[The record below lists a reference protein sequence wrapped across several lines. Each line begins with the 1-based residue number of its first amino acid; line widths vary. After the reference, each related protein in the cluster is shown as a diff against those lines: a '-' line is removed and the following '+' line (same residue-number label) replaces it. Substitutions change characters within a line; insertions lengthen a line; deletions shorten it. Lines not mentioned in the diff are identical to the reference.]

1 MRYLSLIIF
10 AGFLVFCVDFA
21 TQNTETV
28 VINYQLDWLK
38 FGFRSDRPVF
48 VPIFFTFAFGI
59 IFCVIYFFIYHS
71 VLLGKLHRQKKEIK
85 RLNKLVETHKEADVV
100 TDERKSEL
108 NQIVASVHDSVDD
121 QDDLEPPDLHKEED
135 LKTCLLYTS
144 PSPRDG
150 LLSRMPSSA

>member
-28 VINYQLDWLK
+28 VINYQLDWLN
-38 FGFRSDRPVF
+38 FSFRSERPVF

-108 NQIVASVHDSVDD
+108 NQIVASVHDSVDE
-121 QDDLEPPDLHKEED
+121 QDDLDPPDLHREED
-135 LKTCLLYTS
+135 LKTS
-144 PSPRDG
+144 V
-150 LLSRMPSSA
+150 

>member
-38 FGFRSDRPVF
+38 FGFRSERPVF

-71 VLLGKLHRQKKEIK
+71 VLLGKQYRQKKEIK
-85 RLNKLVETHKEADVV
+85 RLNKLVETHKEPDVV

-108 NQIVASVHDSVDD
+108 NQVVASVHDSVDE
-121 QDDLEPPDLHKEED
+121 QDDLEPPDLHREEN
-135 LKTCLLYTS
+135 LKT
-144 PSPRDG
+144 
-150 LLSRMPSSA
+150 SA

>member
-38 FGFRSDRPVF
+38 FGFRSERPVF

-85 RLNKLVETHKEADVV
+85 RLNKLVETHKEADFV

-108 NQIVASVHDSVDD
+108 NQIVASVHDSVDE
-121 QDDLEPPDLHKEED
+121 QDDLEPPDLHREED
-135 LKTCLLYTS
+135 LKT
-144 PSPRDG
+144 
-150 LLSRMPSSA
+150 SA

>member
-28 VINYQLDWLK
+28 LINYQLDWLK
-38 FGFRSDRPVF
+38 FSFRSERPVF

-85 RLNKLVETHKEADVV
+85 RLNKLVETHNEVDVT

-108 NQIVASVHDSVDD
+108 NQIVAGVHDSVDE
-121 QDDLEPPDLHKEED
+121 QDDLEPPELHKDEKH
-135 LKTCLLYTS
+135 KT
-144 PSPRDG
+144 
-150 LLSRMPSSA
+150 SS

>member
-38 FGFRSDRPVF
+38 FGFRSERPVF

-85 RLNKLVETHKEADVV
+85 RLNKLVETHKQPDFVSDV
-100 TDERKSEL
+100 RKSEL
-108 NQIVASVHDSVDD
+108 NQIVASVHDSVDE
-121 QDDLEPPDLHKEED
+121 QDDREPPEINREEE
-135 LKTCLLYTS
+135 LKT
-144 PSPRDG
+144 
-150 LLSRMPSSA
+150 SA

>member
-1 MRYLSLIIF
+1 M
-10 AGFLVFCVDFA
+10 VFCVDFA

-38 FGFRSDRPVF
+38 FSFRSERPVF

-85 RLNKLVETHKEADVV
+85 RLNKLVETHKEADFV

-108 NQIVASVHDSVDD
+108 NQIVASVHDSVDE
-121 QDDLEPPDLHKEED
+121 QDDLEPPNLHREED
-135 LKTCLLYTS
+135 LKTS
-144 PSPRDG
+144 G
-150 LLSRMPSSA
+150 

>member
-28 VINYQLDWLK
+28 LINYQLDWLK
-38 FGFRSDRPVF
+38 FGFRSERPVF

-71 VLLGKLHRQKKEIK
+71 VLLGKLHRQKREIK

-108 NQIVASVHDSVDD
+108 NQIVASVHDSVDE

-135 LKTCLLYTS
+135 LKT
-144 PSPRDG
+144 
-150 LLSRMPSSA
+150 SA

>member
-28 VINYQLDWLK
+28 LINYQLDWLK
-38 FGFRSDRPVF
+38 FSFRSERPVF

-85 RLNKLVETHKEADVV
+85 RLNKLVETHKEGDVV
-100 TDERKSEL
+100 SDERKSEL
-108 NQIVASVHDSVDD
+108 NQIVASVHDSVDE
-121 QDDLEPPDLHKEED
+121 QDDLEPPDLHREED
-135 LKTCLLYTS
+135 LKT
-144 PSPRDG
+144 
-150 LLSRMPSSA
+150 SA

>member
-38 FGFRSDRPVF
+38 FSFRSERPVF

-85 RLNKLVETHKEADVV
+85 RLNKLVESHKETDVI

-108 NQIVASVHDSVDD
+108 NQIVASVHDSVDE

-135 LKTCLLYTS
+135 LKT
-144 PSPRDG
+144 
-150 LLSRMPSSA
+150 SA

>member
-28 VINYQLDWLK
+28 LINYQLDWLK
-38 FGFRSDRPVF
+38 FSFRSERPVF

-85 RLNKLVETHKEADVV
+85 RLNKLVETHKEAEII

-108 NQIVASVHDSVDD
+108 NQIVASVHDSVDE

-135 LKTCLLYTS
+135 LKT
-144 PSPRDG
+144 
-150 LLSRMPSSA
+150 SS

>member
-28 VINYQLDWLK
+28 LINYQLDWLK
-38 FGFRSDRPVF
+38 FGFRSERPVF

-85 RLNKLVETHKEADVV
+85 RLNKLVETHKEGDVV
-100 TDERKSEL
+100 TAERKSEL
-108 NQIVASVHDSVDD
+108 NQIVATVHDSVDE
-121 QDDLEPPDLHKEED
+121 QDDLEPPDPYREED
-135 LKTCLLYTS
+135 LKT
-144 PSPRDG
+144 
-150 LLSRMPSSA
+150 SA

>member
-38 FGFRSDRPVF
+38 FGFRSERPVF

-85 RLNKLVETHKEADVV
+85 RLNKLVESHKEPDVV

-108 NQIVASVHDSVDD
+108 NQIVASVHDSVDE
-121 QDDLEPPDLHKEED
+121 QDDLEPPDLHKEDD
-135 LKTCLLYTS
+135 LK
-144 PSPRDG
+144 
-150 LLSRMPSSA
+150 SSA

>member
-38 FGFRSDRPVF
+38 FGFRSERPVF

-85 RLNKLVETHKEADVV
+85 RLNKLVESHKEADVV

-108 NQIVASVHDSVDD
+108 NQIVASVHDSVDE
-121 QDDLEPPDLHKEED
+121 QDDLEPPDLHREED
-135 LKTCLLYTS
+135 LKT
-144 PSPRDG
+144 
-150 LLSRMPSSA
+150 SA

>member
-38 FGFRSDRPVF
+38 FSFRSERPVF

-85 RLNKLVETHKEADVV
+85 RLNKLVETHKEAEVV

-108 NQIVASVHDSVDD
+108 NQIVASVHDSVDE

-135 LKTCLLYTS
+135 LKT
-144 PSPRDG
+144 
-150 LLSRMPSSA
+150 SA

>member
-38 FGFRSDRPVF
+38 FSFRSERPVF

-71 VLLGKLHRQKKEIK
+71 VLLGKLHRQKKEIN
-85 RLNKLVETHKEADVV
+85 RLNKLVESHKQPDVV

-108 NQIVASVHDSVDD
+108 NQIVASVHDSVDE

-135 LKTCLLYTS
+135 LKT
-144 PSPRDG
+144 
-150 LLSRMPSSA
+150 SA

>member
-38 FGFRSDRPVF
+38 FGFRSERPVF

-71 VLLGKLHRQKKEIK
+71 VLLGKLHKQKREIK
-85 RLNKLVETHKEADVV
+85 RLNKLVEPHKEPDVV
-100 TDERKSEL
+100 SDERKSEL
-108 NQIVASVHDSVDD
+108 NQIVASVHDSVDE

-135 LKTCLLYTS
+135 LKT
-144 PSPRDG
+144 
-150 LLSRMPSSA
+150 SA

>member
-28 VINYQLDWLK
+28 VINYQQDWLK
-38 FGFRSDRPVF
+38 FSFRSERPVF

-59 IFCVIYFFIYHS
+59 IFCVIYFFIYHP
-71 VLLGKLHRQKKEIK
+71 VLLGKLYRQKKEIK
-85 RLNKLVETHKEADVV
+85 RLNKLVETYKEAEVV

-121 QDDLEPPDLHKEED
+121 EDDLEPPDLHKE
-135 LKTCLLYTS
+135 
-144 PSPRDG
+144 
-150 LLSRMPSSA
+150 

>member
-38 FGFRSDRPVF
+38 FSFMSERPVF

-85 RLNKLVETHKEADVV
+85 RLNKLVESHNEPDFVN
-100 TDERKSEL
+100 DERKSEL
-108 NQIVASVHDSVDD
+108 NQIVASVHDSVDEH
-121 QDDLEPPDLHKEED
+121 DDLEPPDLHKEEN
-135 LKTCLLYTS
+135 LKT
-144 PSPRDG
+144 
-150 LLSRMPSSA
+150 SA

>member
-38 FGFRSDRPVF
+38 FSFRSERPVF

-71 VLLGKLHRQKKEIK
+71 VLLGKLHKQKKENK

-108 NQIVASVHDSVDD
+108 NQIVASVHDSVDE
-121 QDDLEPPDLHKEED
+121 QDDLEPPDLHREED
-135 LKTCLLYTS
+135 LKT
-144 PSPRDG
+144 
-150 LLSRMPSSA
+150 SA

>member
-38 FGFRSDRPVF
+38 FSFRSERPVF

-71 VLLGKLHRQKKEIK
+71 VLLGKLHRQKKENK
-85 RLNKLVETHKEADVV
+85 RLNKLVETYKEADVV

-108 NQIVASVHDSVDD
+108 NQIVASVHDSVDE
-121 QDDLEPPDLHKEED
+121 QDDLEPPDLNREEV
-135 LKTCLLYTS
+135 LKTS
-144 PSPRDG
+144 E
-150 LLSRMPSSA
+150 

>member
-10 AGFLVFCVDFA
+10 AGFMVFCVDFA

-38 FGFRSDRPVF
+38 FGFRSERPVF

-85 RLNKLVETHKEADVV
+85 RLNKLVESHKEPDVV

-108 NQIVASVHDSVDD
+108 NQIVASVHDSVDE

-135 LKTCLLYTS
+135 LKT
-144 PSPRDG
+144 
-150 LLSRMPSSA
+150 SA

>member
-28 VINYQLDWLK
+28 LINYQLDWLK
-38 FGFRSDRPVF
+38 FGFRSERPVF

-71 VLLGKLHRQKKEIK
+71 VLLGKLHRQKREIK

-108 NQIVASVHDSVDD
+108 NQIVASVHDSVDE
-121 QDDLEPPDLHKEED
+121 QDDLDLPDLHREED
-135 LKTCLLYTS
+135 LKTY
-144 PSPRDG
+144 
-150 LLSRMPSSA
+150 A

>member
-38 FGFRSDRPVF
+38 FGFRSERPVF

-71 VLLGKLHRQKKEIK
+71 VLLAKLSRQKRQIK
-85 RLNKLVETHKEADVV
+85 RLNKLVENHKNKEV
-100 TDERKSEL
+100 TIDERKSEL
-108 NQIVASVHDSVDD
+108 KEIVANVHDNVDE
-121 QDDLEPPDLHKEED
+121 QDDLEITGINKEEEN
-135 LKTCLLYTS
+135 KT
-144 PSPRDG
+144 
-150 LLSRMPSSA
+150 SA

>member
-28 VINYQLDWLK
+28 LINYQLDWLK
-38 FGFRSDRPVF
+38 FSFRSERPVF

-108 NQIVASVHDSVDD
+108 NQIVASVHDSVDE
-121 QDDLEPPDLHKEED
+121 QDDLEPPDLHREED
-135 LKTCLLYTS
+135 LKTS
-144 PSPRDG
+144 E
-150 LLSRMPSSA
+150 

>member
-38 FGFRSDRPVF
+38 FSFRSERPVF

-85 RLNKLVETHKEADVV
+85 RLNKLVETHKEPDVV

-108 NQIVASVHDSVDD
+108 NQIVASVHDSVDE
-121 QDDLEPPDLHKEED
+121 QDDL
-135 LKTCLLYTS
+135 
-144 PSPRDG
+144 
-150 LLSRMPSSA
+150 

>member
-38 FGFRSDRPVF
+38 FSFRSERPVF

-59 IFCVIYFFIYHS
+59 IFCVIYFLIYHS
-71 VLLGKLHRQKKEIK
+71 VLLGKLHRQKKQIK
-85 RLNKLVETHKEADVV
+85 RLNKLVESHKKPDVV

-108 NQIVASVHDSVDD
+108 NQIVASVHDSVDE

-135 LKTCLLYTS
+135 LKT
-144 PSPRDG
+144 
-150 LLSRMPSSA
+150 SA

>member
-38 FGFRSDRPVF
+38 FGFRSERPVF

-71 VLLGKLHRQKKEIK
+71 VLLGKLHRQKKENK
-85 RLNKLVETHKEADVV
+85 RLNKLVENHKEADVV

-108 NQIVASVHDSVDD
+108 SQIVASVHDSVDENN
-121 QDDLEPPDLHKEED
+121 DLETPNLHREED
-135 LKTCLLYTS
+135 LKT
-144 PSPRDG
+144 
-150 LLSRMPSSA
+150 SA

>member
-28 VINYQLDWLK
+28 VINYQLDWLN
-38 FGFRSDRPVF
+38 FGFRSERPVF

-71 VLLGKLHRQKKEIK
+71 VLLGKLHRQKKENK
-85 RLNKLVETHKEADVV
+85 RLNKLVETYKEADVV

-108 NQIVASVHDSVDD
+108 NQIVASVHESVDEL
-121 QDDLEPPDLHKEED
+121 DDLDPPDLHKEKD
-135 LKTCLLYTS
+135 LKT
-144 PSPRDG
+144 
-150 LLSRMPSSA
+150 SA

>member
-38 FGFRSDRPVF
+38 FGFSSERPVF

-71 VLLGKLHRQKKEIK
+71 VLLGKLHKQKREIK
-85 RLNKLVETHKEADVV
+85 RLNKLVETHKEPEVV
-100 TDERKSEL
+100 SDERKSEL
-108 NQIVASVHDSVDD
+108 NQIVASVHDSVDE
-121 QDDLEPPDLHKEED
+121 QDDLEPPDVNREED
-135 LKTCLLYTS
+135 LKT
-144 PSPRDG
+144 
-150 LLSRMPSSA
+150 SA

>member
-1 MRYLSLIIF
+1 MRYLSLIVF

-28 VINYQLDWLK
+28 LINYQLDWLK
-38 FGFRSDRPVF
+38 FGFRSERPVF

-108 NQIVASVHDSVDD
+108 NQIVASVHDSVDE
-121 QDDLEPPDLHKEED
+121 QDDLEPPDLYEKTVNAKL
-135 LKTCLLYTS
+135 LKPKGDY
-144 PSPRDG
+144 
-150 LLSRMPSSA
+150 

>member
-28 VINYQLDWLK
+28 VINYQLDWLN
-38 FGFRSDRPVF
+38 FSFRSERPVF

-85 RLNKLVETHKEADVV
+85 RLNKLVETHKEAEII

-108 NQIVASVHDSVDD
+108 NQIVASVHDSVDE

-135 LKTCLLYTS
+135 LKT
-144 PSPRDG
+144 
-150 LLSRMPSSA
+150 SA

>member
-38 FGFRSDRPVF
+38 FSFRSERPVF

-85 RLNKLVETHKEADVV
+85 RLNKLVETYKEPDVV

-108 NQIVASVHDSVDD
+108 NQIVASVHDSVDE

-135 LKTCLLYTS
+135 LKT
-144 PSPRDG
+144 
-150 LLSRMPSSA
+150 SA

>member
-38 FGFRSDRPVF
+38 FGFSSERPIF

-71 VLLGKLHRQKKEIK
+71 VLLGKLHKQKREIK
-85 RLNKLVETHKEADVV
+85 RLNKLVETHKEPDVV
-100 TDERKSEL
+100 SDERKSEL
-108 NQIVASVHDSVDD
+108 NQIVASVHDSVDE
-121 QDDLEPPDLHKEED
+121 QDDLEPPDLHREED
-135 LKTCLLYTS
+135 LKT
-144 PSPRDG
+144 
-150 LLSRMPSSA
+150 SA

>member
-38 FGFRSDRPVF
+38 FGFSSERPVF

-71 VLLGKLHRQKKEIK
+71 VLLGKLHKQKREIK
-85 RLNKLVETHKEADVV
+85 RLNKLVETHKEPDVV
-100 TDERKSEL
+100 SDERKSEL
-108 NQIVASVHDSVDD
+108 NQIVASVHDSVDE
-121 QDDLEPPDLHKEED
+121 QDDLEPPDVHRGED
-135 LKTCLLYTS
+135 LKT
-144 PSPRDG
+144 P
-150 LLSRMPSSA
+150 A